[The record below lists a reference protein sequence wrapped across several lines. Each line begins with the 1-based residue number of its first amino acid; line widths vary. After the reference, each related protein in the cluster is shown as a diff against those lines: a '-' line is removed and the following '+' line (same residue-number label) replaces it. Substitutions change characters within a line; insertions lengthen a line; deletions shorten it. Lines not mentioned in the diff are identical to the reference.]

1 LTPTRVTCSYSR
13 MIIYCIVLV
22 SIITL
27 FNSAISR
34 VSSQSFATA
43 TITTTNIQTYYTV
56 GYSTANVSVTVYTV
70 QFTTTTQ
77 MVTNLIEQFASTT
90 SFVARSQAVQPTAAS
105 ALHSTSVSSDPTI
118 NTDPPSHVV
127 NVSAIVFLLACFTII
142 PVSTLL
148 MFKEKSSSPRS
159 R

>member
-1 LTPTRVTCSYSR
+1 MAPTRLTCSYSR
-13 MIIYCIVLV
+13 PILYCIVLFSV
-22 SIITL
+22 IAL
-27 FNSAISR
+27 FNTAISP
-34 VSSQSFATA
+34 VSSQSFNTA

-90 SFVARSQAVQPTAAS
+90 SFVARSQEGQPKAAP
-105 ALHSTSVSSDPTI
+105 ALHSTNVSDDPI
-118 NTDPPSHVV
+118 IATDPPSHVF
-127 NVSAIVFLLACFTII
+127 NVSAILFLLACITII
-142 PVSTLL
+142 LASTFL
-148 MFKEKSSSPRS
+148 MFKEKTSLRS